1 MDLIQEA
8 ITAAEHVF
16 LQNGN
21 VIKNMMNYRCDLIL
35 SNIIFN
41 ENIRVESFSFK
52 NEDICG
58 MLIID
63 QYEKTI
69 VYNKNQSNER
79 RNFTIAHELGH
90 YFLHRDKHS
99 QFNDRQKNFN
109 HNNGNSL
116 NDLEKQANAFAS
128 QLLLPNEIV
137 FYFINNGLHY
147 FQIKKKTQV
156 SDQALYW
163 RLVNY
168 LINNHGLNINSAREI
183 VDEFREFSLAS
194 MENMI
199 NHKWALIYSIIVNS
213 PQQNFLSIN
222 RTYIP

>member
-99 QFNDRQKNFN
+99 
-109 HNNGNSL
+109 
-116 NDLEKQANAFAS
+116 
-128 QLLLPNEIV
+128 
-137 FYFINNGLHY
+137 
-147 FQIKKKTQV
+147 
-156 SDQALYW
+156 
-163 RLVNY
+163 
-168 LINNHGLNINSAREI
+168 
-183 VDEFREFSLAS
+183 
-194 MENMI
+194 
-199 NHKWALIYSIIVNS
+199 
-213 PQQNFLSIN
+213 
-222 RTYIP
+222 

>member
-1 MDLIQEA
+1 MF
-8 ITAAEHVF
+8 H
-16 LQNGN
+16 
-21 VIKNMMNYRCDLIL
+21 
-35 SNIIFN
+35 
-41 ENIRVESFSFK
+41 
-52 NEDICG
+52 
-58 MLIID
+58 
-63 QYEKTI
+63 
-69 VYNKNQSNER
+69 
-79 RNFTIAHELGH
+79 
-90 YFLHRDKHS
+90 
-99 QFNDRQKNFN
+99 
-109 HNNGNSL
+109 
-116 NDLEKQANAFAS
+116 
-128 QLLLPNEIV
+128 
-137 FYFINNGLHY
+137 FINNGLHY

-199 NHKWALIYSIIVNS
+199 NHKRALIYSIIVNS